1 MREGI
6 DAVTHRSVASEAA
19 LPLAATTYYFANLDE
34 LIAEAARV
42 VSREWLD
49 RATSDVLSMPR
60 RRRNPRTTAE
70 VCVRLALGH
79 PADTESLLWR
89 CESYV
94 EAHRHSALRGVIAES
109 NATLENLLTQAL
121 ARCGFKSE
129 PEDARLMLAA
139 IDGAVLHAI
148 AKRTDPRSLGAMLV
162 ARLVAYLPRG

>member
-19 LPLAATTYYFANLDE
+19 LPLAATTYYFANADE
-34 LIAEAARV
+34 LI
-42 VSREWLD
+42 
-49 RATSDVLSMPR
+49 
-60 RRRNPRTTAE
+60 AE
-70 VCVRLALGH
+70 VCVRLALGDA
-79 PADTESLLWR
+79 ADTASLLWR

-109 NATLENLLTQAL
+109 SATLEDLLTQAL
-121 ARCGFKSE
+121 ACCGFKSE

-148 AKRTDPRSLGAMLV
+148 AKRTDPHSLGATVV
-162 ARLVAYLPRG
+162 ARLVAYLPRA

>member
-19 LPLAATTYYFANLDE
+19 LPLAATTYYFANVDE
-34 LIAEAARV
+34 LVAEAARV

-49 RATSDVLSMPR
+49 RVTADVRSMPR

-70 VCVRLALGH
+70 VCVRLALGDA
-79 PADTESLLWR
+79 ADTPSLLWR
-89 CESYV
+89 CESYI

-109 NATLENLLTQAL
+109 NAALESLLTQAL
-121 ARCGFKSE
+121 ARCGFESE

-148 AKRTDPRSLGAMLV
+148 AKRTDPRGLGTMV
-162 ARLVAYLPRG
+162 VVRLVASLSRG

>member
-6 DAVTHRSVASEAA
+6 VGVTHRAVASEAA
-19 LPLAATTYYFANLDE
+19 LPLAATTYYFANADE
-34 LIAEAARV
+34 LIAEAARA

-49 RATSDVLSMPR
+49 RATSEVLSTPQ
-60 RRRNPRTTAE
+60 RRRNPRTTAK
-70 VCVRLALGH
+70 VCVRLALGD
-79 PADTESLLWR
+79 AVDTESLLWR

-94 EAHRHSALRGVIAES
+94 EAHRHPALRGVIAES
-109 NATLENLLTQAL
+109 NATLENLLAQAL

-148 AKRTDPRSLGAMLV
+148 ATRTDPRGLGAIVV
-162 ARLVAYLPRG
+162 ARLVASLPKG